1 MSALPRSVGRRR
13 RAGDPVDGAA
23 ALGAGLVG
31 PDLAGAGGLD
41 SEPELLLQRAA
52 DGAPDGM
59 VLPAGGRG
67 DLLERGAL
75 GTLEHLDHLRLLGAG
90 PRRGLRGRLIGRGR
104 LALTG
109 RRRGRGSLLALALG
123 RPRLGSLLRAVGL
136 AGGSRGVDRAVAPR
150 RRRARVGGRRG
161 VLVLRLDADRGHAL
175 AGDDHAFGAAV
186 AT

>member
-31 PDLAGAGGLD
+31 SHLAGAGGLD

-67 DLLERGAL
+67 DLLDRGAL

-90 PRRGLRGRLIGRGR
+90 ARGGLRARLTARLR
-104 LALTG
+104 LAGGASSRLG
-109 RRRGRGSLLALALG
+109 LLALAPG
-123 RPRLGSLLRAVGL
+123 RPSLRPLLRAVGL
-136 AGGSRGVDRAVAPR
+136 AGG
-150 RRRARVGGRRG
+150 RRG
-161 VLVLRLDADRGHAL
+161 VG
-175 AGDDHAFGAAV
+175 
-186 AT
+186 